1 MKKKL
6 VLSVMVILVVASVIA
21 GGAFAAFLDVET
33 STNNTFTAGTL
44 DLKTNDAD
52 GVTQTLYATNMKPGD
67 TVGPETITL
76 KNSGS
81 IDGATLDIDV
91 SYVESDGTNPP
102 EFPVNKT
109 ADEFAD
115 ELIVDTLSYGGTN
128 LLLLVTDTDGD
139 GIDMKEVAVTDFS
152 GQAGINA
159 GLTKNFII
167 QVTLKDT
174 IGNDFQAD
182 GIDVTITFTLN
193 Q

>member
-33 STNNTFTAGTL
+33 STNNTFTTGTL

-159 GLTKNFII
+159 GLTKDFII

>member
-33 STNNTFTAGTL
+33 STNNTFTTGTL

-67 TVGPETITL
+67 TVGPQTITL

-159 GLTKNFII
+159 GLTKDFII

>member
-159 GLTKNFII
+159 GLTKDFII

>member
-67 TVGPETITL
+67 TVGPQTITL

-159 GLTKNFII
+159 GLTKDFII